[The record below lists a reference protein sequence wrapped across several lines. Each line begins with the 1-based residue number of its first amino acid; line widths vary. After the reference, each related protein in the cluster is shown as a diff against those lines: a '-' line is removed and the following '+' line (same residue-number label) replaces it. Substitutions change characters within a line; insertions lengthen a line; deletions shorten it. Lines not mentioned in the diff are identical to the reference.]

1 MARDTKKYAYYT
13 IGILRDSETHRAL
26 LRDAEEHNTK
36 QVPTIIGIRV
46 SEYYRLRAQ
55 GIPIVPQTSSPEITK
70 EVEKDLDCDHT
81 AAIGN
86 AKASLGAW
94 ADD

>member
-1 MARDTKKYAYYT
+1 MARDIKKYAYYT

-36 QVPTIIGIRV
+36 QIPTIIGIRV

-55 GIPIVPQTSSPEITK
+55 GVPTVPQPLPEITI
-70 EVEKDLDCDHT
+70 EAEKDLDCDHT

-94 ADD
+94 AED

>member
-1 MARDTKKYAYYT
+1 MSRDNKKYVYYT
-13 IGILRDSETHRAL
+13 IGILRDGETHKAI

-36 QVPTIIGIRV
+36 QIPTILGIRIG
-46 SEYYRLRAQ
+46 EYYRLSAK
-55 GIPIVPQTSSPEITK
+55 GLPIAPLPSSPEIIK
-70 EVEKDLDCDHT
+70 EAEADIDHT

-94 ADD
+94 AED